1 LKLNELIAS
10 SEKASNR
17 LIDVED
23 LTDEELKVL
32 KKFYIKLADLAEEEN
47 DIHISHSLDGA
58 SEINKQKNKSVH
70 KTKPAVKKDN

>member
-47 DIHISHSLDGA
+47 DIHISHSLDEA
-58 SEINKQKNKSVH
+58 SELSKKKSQLSD
-70 KTKPAVKKDN
+70 KAKPVVKKD